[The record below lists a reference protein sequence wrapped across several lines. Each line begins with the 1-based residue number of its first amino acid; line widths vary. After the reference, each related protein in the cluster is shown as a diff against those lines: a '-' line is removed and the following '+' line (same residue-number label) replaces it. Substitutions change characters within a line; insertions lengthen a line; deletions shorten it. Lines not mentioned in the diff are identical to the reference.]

1 MVKPLPFEEP
11 VIKLKEKIEELK
23 NITDDAHVDMADEI
37 RSLEERLQKLEADV
51 YGNMA
56 AWDRVQVA
64 RHPER
69 PTTLDYIGYLFE
81 DFIELHGDRAY
92 GDDAAIVGGIASFG
106 GTPVTVIG
114 HQRGKDTKENI
125 RRNFGM
131 PHPEGYRK
139 ALRLMKQAEKFGR
152 PIICFIDTKG
162 AYPGKA
168 AEERGQSEAIARNLV
183 EMAGLRVP
191 VISIVIGEGGS
202 GGALGLGVA
211 NHIHMLENSTYSVIS
226 PEGAASILWKDAA
239 LAQQAAEAQG
249 QPLSNIVFMGMGE
262 PLLNYE
268 QVLRA
273 IERIT
278 AQDGLAM
285 SPYRITVS
293 TAGIPEKI
301 RQLADDG
308 VRFNLALSLHAAK
321 ETTRTFLMP
330 VNKAYPLSEI
340 AGSLKYFVEKTGT
353 RPTFEYLLLK
363 DINDSLEDAKALAL
377 YCRQFP
383 IKINIIE
390 YNNVEGS
397 GFHHS
402 PDKNRDAFIRFL
414 EGCNMVVNV
423 RRSKGKD
430 IDAACGQ
437 LAGKQESNL

>member
-1 MVKPLPFEEP
+1 MADTSNK
-11 VIKLKEKIEELK
+11 K
-23 NITDDAHVDMADEI
+23 NIREE
-37 RSLEERLQKLEADV
+37 SLRDLS
-51 YGNMA
+51 
-56 AWDRVQVA
+56 
-64 RHPER
+64 
-69 PTTLDYIGYLFE
+69 
-81 DFIELHGDRAY
+81 DFLTAQGE
-92 GDDAAIVGGIASFG
+92 
-106 GTPVTVIG
+106 
-114 HQRGKDTKENI
+114 
-125 RRNFGM
+125 
-131 PHPEGYRK
+131 K
-139 ALRLMKQAEKFGR
+139 ALRAKQIWQWIWQRGVTDFAEMSNLSKATRELLSRHYFFDSLFPQQVQTASDGTEKTAWRLTDGEIVESVLIPGNQKFTVCVSSQVG
-152 PIICFIDTKG
+152 CQLGCKFCATGTLGFK
-162 AYPGKA
+162 
-168 AEERGQSEAIARNLV
+168 RNLT
-183 EMAGLRVP
+183 AGEIFEQVVR
-191 VISIVIGEGGS
+191 
-202 GGALGLGVA
+202 
-211 NHIHMLENSTYSVIS
+211 
-226 PEGAASILWKDAA
+226 
-239 LAQQAAEAQG
+239 AQQAAEAQG

-321 ETTRTFLMP
+321 ETTR
-330 VNKAYPLSEI
+330 
-340 AGSLKYFVEKTGT
+340 T

>member
-1 MVKPLPFEEP
+1 
-11 VIKLKEKIEELK
+11 
-23 NITDDAHVDMADEI
+23 
-37 RSLEERLQKLEADV
+37 
-51 YGNMA
+51 
-56 AWDRVQVA
+56 
-64 RHPER
+64 
-69 PTTLDYIGYLFE
+69 
-81 DFIELHGDRAY
+81 
-92 GDDAAIVGGIASFG
+92 
-106 GTPVTVIG
+106 
-114 HQRGKDTKENI
+114 
-125 RRNFGM
+125 
-131 PHPEGYRK
+131 
-139 ALRLMKQAEKFGR
+139 
-152 PIICFIDTKG
+152 
-162 AYPGKA
+162 
-168 AEERGQSEAIARNLV
+168 
-183 EMAGLRVP
+183 
-191 VISIVIGEGGS
+191 
-202 GGALGLGVA
+202 
-211 NHIHMLENSTYSVIS
+211 
-226 PEGAASILWKDAA
+226 
-239 LAQQAAEAQG
+239 
-249 QPLSNIVFMGMGE
+249 MGMGE

-397 GFHHS
+397 GFQHS

>member
-1 MVKPLPFEEP
+1 MDLAKRGDGFRR
-11 VIKLKEKIEELK
+11 
-23 NITDDAHVDMADEI
+23 DEQLI
-37 RSLEERLQKLEADV
+37 
-51 YGNMA
+51 
-56 AWDRVQVA
+56 
-64 RHPER
+64 
-69 PTTLDYIGYLFE
+69 
-81 DFIELHGDRAY
+81 
-92 GDDAAIVGGIASFG
+92 
-106 GTPVTVIG
+106 
-114 HQRGKDTKENI
+114 
-125 RRNFGM
+125 
-131 PHPEGYRK
+131 EGYPGIIKPALFLRFPLSAAGADSQRRHRK
-139 ALRLMKQAEKFGR
+139 NSLAADRERNRRERTDSRKSKMHGLGRKFCATGTLG
-152 PIICFIDTKG
+152 FK
-162 AYPGKA
+162 
-168 AEERGQSEAIARNLV
+168 RNLT
-183 EMAGLRVP
+183 AGDIFEQVVR
-191 VISIVIGEGGS
+191 
-202 GGALGLGVA
+202 
-211 NHIHMLENSTYSVIS
+211 
-226 PEGAASILWKDAA
+226 
-239 LAQQAAEAQG
+239 AQQAAEAQG

-397 GFHHS
+397 GFQHS

-414 EGCNMVVNV
+414 E
-423 RRSKGKD
+423 
-430 IDAACGQ
+430 
-437 LAGKQESNL
+437 